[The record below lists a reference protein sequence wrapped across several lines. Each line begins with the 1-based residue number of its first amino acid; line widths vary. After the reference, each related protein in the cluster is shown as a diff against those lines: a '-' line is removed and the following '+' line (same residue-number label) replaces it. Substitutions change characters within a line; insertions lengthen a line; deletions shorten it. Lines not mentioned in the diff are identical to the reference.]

1 MNNKQFWVTA
11 ILSSL
16 TMATIMSGL
25 ISGYKMGFSHEW
37 PPIWLQSFLIAWPCA
52 ITLNLTVLPLI
63 RKLSAWICR
72 PRTLC
77 VSEITER
84 WSRANVQELWPKC
97 CHQRSTIK
105 KLCSQIN
112 VWITTIKKPSTRLGF
127 LITVVTVKV
136 TAQRCGKPAERHH
149 SRQACLRTSGTSQNL
164 LQLLA

>member
-1 MNNKQFWVTA
+1 MDRCNLISSTTENHGRTLYEQQT
-11 ILSSL
+11 ILGNRDLSSL

-77 VSEITER
+77 VPEITER
-84 WSRANVQELWPKC
+84 
-97 CHQRSTIK
+97 
-105 KLCSQIN
+105 
-112 VWITTIKKPSTRLGF
+112 
-127 LITVVTVKV
+127 
-136 TAQRCGKPAERHH
+136 
-149 SRQACLRTSGTSQNL
+149 
-164 LQLLA
+164 